1 MKLKF
6 LQEGGPMEPAAQG
19 GAPAGPEGMPQEGGM
34 EQPQEGQPGGGQIDP
49 AMIDQ
54 LAEALIQKLG
64 PDVAMMVADAIMQK
78 VQGGGAAGPQGMA
91 PQEAPQEPVYAR
103 RGGKIFR
110 IG

>member
-6 LQEGGPMEPAAQG
+6 LQEGGPMEPTAQG
-19 GAPAGPEGMPQEGGM
+19 GAPAGSEGMPQEGEM
-34 EQPQEGQPGGGQIDP
+34 KQPQEGQPGGGQIDP

>member
-19 GAPAGPEGMPQEGGM
+19 GAPAGSEGMPQEGGM
-34 EQPQEGQPGGGQIDP
+34 KQPPEGQPGGGQIDP

-64 PDVAMMVADAIMQK
+64 PDVAVMVADAIMQK